1 MIVLVGLLA
10 AALTTGAW
18 LPQLWRTW
26 RTRSARDLSWAYLAT
41 TGLGFVT
48 WLTYGL
54 LTREPVIISANI
66 TTLVLLGLLVSLK
79 ARPVEPETELEP
91 VLEPAA

>member
-1 MIVLVGLLA
+1 VIVVIGLLA

-26 RTRSARDLSWAYLAT
+26 RTRSSHDLSWAYLAT

-66 TTLVLLGLLVSLK
+66 TTLVLLSLLISLK
-79 ARPVEPETELEP
+79 ARTAEPETALEP